1 MTLLCTFSYQS
12 SLCTFTRKN
21 WSASGSKNLQND
33 LTKIRLCWISGSLI
47 DKYRILWADTNAE
60 ILYTNMRMSSWL
72 LYRVAR
78 KASRFKMNKQVFQN
92 MRTTTDYVLVN
103 KLLIMNRFTTV
114 SLLES
119 RLKDCELNFVTR
131 IIYAESSILDGCSH
145 SKHNNST
152 INDARMVRFMKCEN
166 NFYKQS
172 FSSSF
177 HIWYNE
183 FNSDKTAFS
192 IIRHLACAY
201 KQWTKDYLREKTLM

>member
-1 MTLLCTFSYQS
+1 MVSAPRPLLVKWHFCVHLAIKAVCVHLPEKTDPLLVQKTFRMISPKSDYAGFPDRDWQIP
-12 SLCTFTRKN
+12 
-21 WSASGSKNLQND
+21 NLMCRHKCGN
-33 LTKIRLCWISGSLI
+33 T
-47 DKYRILWADTNAE
+47 
-60 ILYTNMRMSSWL
+60 TNMRMSSWL

-152 INDARMVRFMKCEN
+152 INDARMVRFMKW
-166 NFYKQS
+166 K
-172 FSSSF
+172 
-177 HIWYNE
+177 
-183 FNSDKTAFS
+183 
-192 IIRHLACAY
+192 
-201 KQWTKDYLREKTLM
+201 

>member
-1 MTLLCTFSYQS
+1 MYIYQKKLIRFWFKKPS
-12 SLCTFTRKN
+12 E
-21 WSASGSKNLQND
+21 WSHQNPIMLD
-33 LTKIRLCWISGSLI
+33 F
-47 DKYRILWADTNAE
+47 RILDRQIPNLMGRHKCGNT
-60 ILYTNMRMSSWL
+60 TNMRMSSWL

-152 INDARMVRFMKCEN
+152 INDARMVRFMNCEN
-166 NFYKQS
+166 NFYEQS
-172 FSSSF
+172 FSS
-177 HIWYNE
+177 
-183 FNSDKTAFS
+183 
-192 IIRHLACAY
+192 
-201 KQWTKDYLREKTLM
+201 